1 MIMSRSFPENS
12 AINPQIEKILLG
24 FSQVKDEIDSQG
36 DNSGLHSNKV
46 LELLRPHL
54 LNAGMQV
61 EAGKKKDQR
70 IRIPVLLGLNNEE
83 EKYFEPD
90 AISEDGKII
99 LEVEA
104 GRAIDNNQFIMDIFK
119 ACMIEGVEYLVIAVR
134 KSYRHHDDFAKVC
147 VYLRTLYASKRIKLP
162 LNGVTIIGY

>member
-1 MIMSRSFPENS
+1 MILSRSFPENA

-36 DNSGLHSNKV
+36 ENSRLHSNKV
-46 LELLRPHL
+46 LALLRPHL

-90 AISEDGKII
+90 AISEDRKII

-119 ACMIEGVEYLVIAVR
+119 ACMIEDVEYLVIAVR
-134 KSYRHHDDFAKVC
+134 KSYRHHNDFVKVC
-147 VYLRTLYASKRIKLP
+147 AYLKTLYASKRLKLP
-162 LNGVTIIGY
+162 LEGVTIIGY